1 MTKHQK
7 VKICQDLYRNETEN
21 YKHEQL
27 GIIIYLVL
35 FVILF
40 VLILVYCCISSEDK
54 TLPLAAIGFS
64 FVGICECVLYIVSN
78 HNRHVLIRDCINEH
92 DFVITKHDGKIQLKI
107 PDTDIVLSDE

>member
-21 YKHEQL
+21 YKREQL

-40 VLILVYCCISSEDK
+40 VLILVYCCISSEYK
-54 TLPLAAIGFS
+54 TLPLAAIGLS
-64 FVGICECVLYIVSN
+64 FTGICGCIIVIVLN
-78 HNRHVLIRDCINEH
+78 HNHHIFIRDCINEH
-92 DFVITKHDGKIQLKI
+92 DFVITEHDGKIQLKI